1 MPEKLDSHSLD
12 QLFNTARTRNVWTEK
27 SVSEAEIRELY
38 ELLKLGPTAANCSP
52 ARFVWLRT
60 AEGKARRAAL
70 ASPGNRPKILSA
82 PVTVIIGHDLDF
94 ADRMPQLFPARGAQ
108 LRDAYR
114 EPALAQTMAFRNGTL
129 QGGYL

>member
-52 ARFVWLRT
+52 ARSM
-60 AEGKARRAAL
+60 AERKVLARSRVRAVR
-70 ASPGNRPKILSA
+70 SVSS
-82 PVTVIIGHDLDF
+82 
-94 ADRMPQLFPARGAQ
+94 
-108 LRDAYR
+108 
-114 EPALAQTMAFRNGTL
+114 
-129 QGGYL
+129 